1 MNYTETI
8 EYLYSRL
15 PLFSRIGAA
24 AYKKDLHNTIALCEA
39 IGNPQNRFKSIHV
52 AGTNGKGSTSH
63 MLAAVLQKAGYK
75 TGLYTSPH
83 LKDFRERI
91 RINGEPIAEKAV
103 IDFVENIKP
112 QFDLI
117 EPSFFEA
124 TVALAFEYF
133 ANEQVDIAVI
143 EVGLGGRLDSTNIIN
158 PEISV
163 ITNIGWDHMN
173 LLGNTLESI
182 AFEKAGII
190 KEDIPAVVGETTKET
205 LKVFTDRALTVG
217 AKLILAEEQLDI
229 VSIQDAGAYSR
240 ITLKS
245 LATNKELEF
254 ELDLKG
260 HYQAKNL
267 RTVLTAI
274 NLLRM
279 KGWEVSETAL
289 KEGLQQAAALTGL
302 RGRWEQLST
311 NPRIIADVAHNE
323 DGIKQILEQLAGLR
337 FNNLHWI
344 IGMVNDKDI
353 QKVLSLL
360 PNSANYYFTQAPIPR
375 ALPSEE
381 LKQKAE
387 QYDLEGNHYPIL
399 KDAINAARASA
410 GADDLILICG
420 SVFLVAAVEL

>member
-323 DGIKQILEQLAGLR
+323 DGIKQVLEQLAGLR

>member
-1 MNYTETI
+1 M
-8 EYLYSRL
+8 S
-15 PLFSRIGAA
+15 
-24 AYKKDLHNTIALCEA
+24 
-39 IGNPQNRFKSIHV
+39 
-52 AGTNGKGSTSH
+52 ST
-63 MLAAVLQKAGYK
+63 LAAVLQKAGYK

-323 DGIKQILEQLAGLR
+323 DGIKQVLEQLAGLR